1 MSAVR
6 SGMPA
11 TANPS
16 GARTT
21 ERWSFSPCVSSSGSP
36 KCEMTAT
43 SPTNPSPTVSAPPR
57 GSTIG
62 SVSTIAPPP
71 EPATTAPLAYAAST
85 ASKTN
90 EPFST
95 ERAWSE
101 EPPGM

>member
-1 MSAVR
+1 VELLAVR
-6 SGMPA
+6 VLLGIAEVRDDRHVADQPEPDGQRPA
-11 TANPS
+11 
-16 GARTT
+16 
-21 ERWSFSPCVSSSGSP
+21 
-36 KCEMTAT
+36 
-43 SPTNPSPTVSAPPR
+43 R

-101 EPPGM
+101 EPPGCR